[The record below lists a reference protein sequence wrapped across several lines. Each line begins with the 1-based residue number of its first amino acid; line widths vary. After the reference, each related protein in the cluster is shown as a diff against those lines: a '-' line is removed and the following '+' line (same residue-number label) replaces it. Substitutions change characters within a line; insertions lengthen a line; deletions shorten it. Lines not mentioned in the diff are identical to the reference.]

1 MDAMSNFLGREL
13 LGMIEARRKE
23 YLQPL
28 LNGSASDYPD
38 YKHRTGYL
46 KALHDVEIMIE
57 SIRTEE
63 DTRLHGAF
71 GPDAI
76 RPQRRS
82 AGSNL

>member
-1 MDAMSNFLGREL
+1 MDAMSNFLGRQL
-13 LGMIEARRKE
+13 LEMIETRRAE

-46 KALHDVEIMIE
+46 KALHDVEVMIE
-57 SIRTEE
+57 SIRVTE

-82 AGSNL
+82 QAGNL